1 MRIPGN
7 FDRWMFNYKE
17 GNLSAEEAAYFEAF
31 MLSNPNYA
39 QDVEAW
45 DNAFVRNEAV
55 EYPQMNA
62 LLKEKSVFASWRNW
76 AAILILLL
84 TIGGGLGLA
93 NRILT
98 KNSNVYHSRSFAN
111 NYTKVNQYQSPPF
124 FGDIGRAEQVTN
136 NDRINTTNDEVS
148 GGSNFIDNST
158 NSELQRSNG
167 ADNGANGLN
176 NPSNSVDELVS
187 NSDNEF
193 YRHFHSASGSKT
205 KKLTSHNKNRKID
218 SDKIK
223 GSSNDYAGSYNMNPS
238 FDISPLDADFKK
250 NKTSLFMYKVKRLLN
265 KIDNITGY
273 PIALVNLR
281 DPELLIPNK
290 NVLNFNPG
298 FAGSGGNLRMGAD
311 YRNQW
316 TGSNVN
322 SQLSTLYFD
331 SYSKGARGGIGGSV
345 VYGQYRNGVYQN
357 MSANL
362 YYSPK
367 FTLGKHIVFE
377 PAIKVT
383 MGRNARN
390 RDGEENI
397 SSIEFDR
404 GRIFNTGEITQAVRN
419 DSWYKDY
426 GIGFVLNTD
435 WFYVGGFVDN
445 LAGHDERI
453 YGSKF
458 DQVVQSPYLISG
470 VIGFDYQSRN
480 KRTTLSPFLTYYQKG
495 TKKEVWA
502 GATAQFNWL
511 TLGASYSSNN
521 EYAASVGLKFKAFK
535 LTYQVDMVESE
546 FLQENFVSHNIGIRF
561 STPNMS
567 IR

>member
-31 MLSNPNYA
+31 MLANPNFS

-45 DNAFVRNEAV
+45 DNAFVRKEEM
-55 EYPQMNA
+55 EYPQMNS
-62 LLKEKSVFASWRNW
+62 LLKEKGAFASWKNW

-84 TIGGGLGLA
+84 TIGGGIGLA
-93 NRILT
+93 NRSLN
-98 KNSNVYHSRSFAN
+98 KSNQTYHSRSLTNSDIKADRYLSPQTTRPLIAAN
-111 NYTKVNQYQSPPF
+111 QITQNSFISEAAAK
-124 FGDIGRAEQVTN
+124 ALN
-136 NDRINTTNDEVS
+136 N
-148 GGSNFIDNST
+148 SNFEQKTNRNGIEKSNFNNSF
-158 NSELQRSNG
+158 
-167 ADNGANGLN
+167 
-176 NPSNSVDELVS
+176 SNSSSSES
-187 NSDNEF
+187 NSDSELAAETDNQF
-193 YRHFHSASGSKT
+193 YRNFYSAGGSPA
-205 KKLTSHNKNRKID
+205 KKSDSQKKNRKID

-223 GSSNDYAGSYNMNPS
+223 GNSNDYSGSYNLNPS
-238 FDISPLDADFKK
+238 FDASPLDTEFKK
-250 NKTSLFMYKVKRLLN
+250 NTTSLLMFRIKRILN
-265 KIDNITGY
+265 KIDNISGY

-281 DPELLIPNK
+281 DPELLVPNK

-298 FAGSGGNLRMGAD
+298 FTGSGGNFRMGAD

-316 TGSNVN
+316 TGSDVN
-322 SQLSTLYFD
+322 SQLSSLYFD
-331 SYSKGARGGIGGSV
+331 SYSKGARGGIGGSL
-345 VYGQYRNGVYQN
+345 VYGQYQNGEYQN
-357 MSANL
+357 MTANL

-367 FTLGKHIVFE
+367 FALGKHVVFE

-390 RDGEENI
+390 IEGAQ
-397 SSIEFDR
+397 SASAIEFDR
-404 GRIFNTGEITQAVRN
+404 GRVFNQGEITQSVRN

-426 GIGFVLNTD
+426 GVGFVLNTD

-453 YGSKF
+453 YGSEF
-458 DQVVQSPYLISG
+458 DLAVQSPHIITG

-495 TKKEVWA
+495 TKKEAWA

-535 LTYQVDMVESE
+535 LTYQVDMTESE

-561 STPNMS
+561 STPNMT